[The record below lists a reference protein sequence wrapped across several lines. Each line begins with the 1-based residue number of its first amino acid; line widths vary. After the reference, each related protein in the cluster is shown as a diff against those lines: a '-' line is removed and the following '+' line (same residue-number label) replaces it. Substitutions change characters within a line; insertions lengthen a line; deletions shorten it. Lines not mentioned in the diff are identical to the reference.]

1 MEKETQAKMPEEDA
15 ADGAPLLDADTI
27 AEKSRKELNA
37 KVALLLAKG
46 LGKEGVDKITY
57 DTDARRR
64 QQRIKMALIILAILV
79 IAALLFFKARK

>member
-1 MEKETQAKMPEEDA
+1 MPEEGA

-46 LGKEGVDKITY
+46 LGQEGVDKITY

-79 IAALLFFKARK
+79 ALLFFKARK

>member
-1 MEKETQAKMPEEDA
+1 MPEESA

-27 AEKSRKELNA
+27 AEKSRHRLNA

-46 LGKEGVDKITY
+46 LGQDQEDKITY

-64 QQRIKMALIILAILV
+64 QQRIKLAMIVLAILV
-79 IAALLFFKARK
+79 LAALLFFKARK

>member
-1 MEKETQAKMPEEDA
+1 MPEESA

-27 AEKSRKELNA
+27 AEKSRHRLNA

-46 LGKEGVDKITY
+46 LGQDQEGVDKITY

-64 QQRIKMALIILAILV
+64 QQRIKLAMIVLAILV
-79 IAALLFFKARK
+79 LAALLFFKARK